1 MRADCGR
8 SVINGQLCEARREG
22 GSLHYQGGNPP
33 GWGGRLNHKVEAR
46 HFEGGNPSLAIS
58 GVGGGCLATP
68 FYHPGVIAPIFPR
81 GVAPPLYIGESLVP
95 RLRRGSRLAS
105 SGLVDGGPWTR
116 SCTTATAHTDLQSVA
131 LGGLIL

>member
-1 MRADCGR
+1 MGN
-8 SVINGQLCEARREG
+8 SVK
-22 GSLHYQGGNPP
+22 QGGRVDPYIIKVATLP
-33 GWGGRLNHKVEAR
+33 GGGADSTIRWR
-46 HFEGGNPSLAIS
+46 HATLKEGTRPWQFLG
-58 GVGGGCLATP
+58 GGGGCLATP

-116 SCTTATAHTDLQSVA
+116 SCTTATTHTDLQSVA